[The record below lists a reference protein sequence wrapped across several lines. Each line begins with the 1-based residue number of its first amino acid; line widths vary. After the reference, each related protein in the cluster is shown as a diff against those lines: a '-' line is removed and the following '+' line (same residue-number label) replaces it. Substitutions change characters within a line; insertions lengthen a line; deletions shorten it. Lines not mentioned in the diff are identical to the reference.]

1 MAFALVDCESFYASC
16 ERIFRPDLKNIPI
29 VVLSNNDGCV
39 IARSTEAKKMGIG
52 MGVPWFKVRDS
63 FLKENGKV
71 FSSNFTF
78 YGDISARVM
87 NILEGFIP
95 RVEIYSIDEAF
106 LDLRSFKKNIDLVNF
121 SYDCKR
127 KIREWV
133 GIPVSIGIAP
143 TKTLAKLANKVAKDD
158 PRFDGVVILS
168 EPKIIRHFLRSMPV
182 EKIWGIG
189 KRLTARLENIG
200 VKTAYDLTKI
210 DSRLIGD
217 NFNVVLER
225 TVREL
230 KGQSCITLHDFM
242 EPKKQIMVSRSFG
255 RSIRSKN
262 LLSEAISF
270 HASRAAEKLRY
281 EKQKCRLIT
290 TFIRSN
296 RFNTK
301 VKQIYASRSL
311 ELIHPTDDTRIII
324 KSANRILEKIYAN
337 GYQYAKAGILLSD
350 FTDSY
355 GYQMSLFDKKR
366 DNKSASKLMETIDY
380 INLMEIAK
388 VGFGNQGYRNTWKMK
403 REIKSQRYTTKID
416 EIPMIK

>member
-1 MAFALVDCESFYASC
+1 MFALIDCNSFYASC
-16 ERIFRPDLKNIPI
+16 EKIFRPDLKDCP
-29 VVLSNNDGCV
+29 VVILSNNDGCV
-39 IARSTEAKKMGIG
+39 IARSSEAKKMGVSMTQPWYQIKDQYLSKG
-52 MGVPWFKVRDS
+52 GV
-63 FLKENGKV
+63 V
-71 FSSNFTF
+71 FSSN
-78 YGDISARVM
+78 YELYADISNRVM
-87 NILEGFIP
+87 NVLSDVCPEID
-95 RVEIYSIDEAF
+95 IYSIDEAF

-133 GIPVSIGIAP
+133 GVPVSIGIAP

-168 EPKIIRHFLRSMPV
+168 EPKIIKHFLRSMPV

-189 KRLTARLENIG
+189 KRLAARLENIG
-200 VKTAYDLTKI
+200 VKTAYDLTRI

-270 HASRAAEKLRY
+270 HASRAAEKLRH

-301 VKQIYASRSL
+301 VRQIYASSSL
-311 ELIHPTDDTRIII
+311 ELIHPTDDTRIIM

-337 GYQYAKAGILLSD
+337 GYQYAKAGILLSN

-355 GYQMSLFDKKR
+355 GYQISLFDKKR
-366 DNKSASKLMETIDY
+366 DDKSASKLMETVDY

>member
-1 MAFALVDCESFYASC
+1 MFALIDCNSFYASC
-16 ERIFRPDLKNIPI
+16 EKIFRPDLKHRPI

-39 IARSTEAKKMGIG
+39 IARSPEAKKMGISMTQPWYQVKDQYLSKG
-52 MGVPWFKVRDS
+52 GV
-63 FLKENGKV
+63 V
-71 FSSNFTF
+71 FSSNYEF
-78 YGDISARVM
+78 YADISNRVM
-87 NILEGFIP
+87 NVLSDLCPEID
-95 RVEIYSIDEAF
+95 IYSIDEAF
-106 LDLRSFKKNIDLVNF
+106 LDLRTFRKNIDLVNF
-121 SYDCKR
+121 AYDCKKR
-127 KIREWV
+127 IKDWIGV
-133 GIPVSIGIAP
+133 PVSIGIAP

-168 EPKIIRHFLRSMPV
+168 EPRVIRHFLKSMPI

-189 KRLTARLENIG
+189 RKLTAKLENIDI
-200 VKTAYDLTKI
+200 KTAYDLSQV

-255 RSIRSKN
+255 KSIRSKSV
-262 LLSEAISF
+262 LSEAISF

-290 TFIRSN
+290 AFIRSN
-296 RFNTK
+296 RFNTR
-301 VKQIYASRSL
+301 VRQIYAAKSF
-311 ELIHPTDDTRIII
+311 ELVHPTDDTRIII
-324 KSANRILEKIYAN
+324 KNANRILDQIFAD
-337 GYQYAKAGILLSD
+337 GYQYAKAGVLLSD
-350 FTDSY
+350 FTNRY

-366 DNKSASKLMETIDY
+366 DEKMASRLMQTVDY

-388 VGFGNQGYRNTWKMK
+388 IGFGNQGYRNTWRMK
-403 REIKSQRYTTKID
+403 REIKSKRYTTKIK
-416 EIPMIK
+416 EIPIAK

>member
-1 MAFALVDCESFYASC
+1 MFALIDCNSFYASC
-16 ERIFRPDLKNIPI
+16 EKIFRPDLKHRPI

-39 IARSTEAKKMGIG
+39 IARSPEAKKMGISMTQPWYQVKDQYLSKG
-52 MGVPWFKVRDS
+52 GV
-63 FLKENGKV
+63 V
-71 FSSNFTF
+71 FSSNYEF
-78 YGDISARVM
+78 YADISNRVM
-87 NILEGFIP
+87 NVLSDLCPEID
-95 RVEIYSIDEAF
+95 IYSIDEAF
-106 LDLRSFKKNIDLVNF
+106 LDLRTFRKNIDLVNF
-121 SYDCKR
+121 AYDCKKR
-127 KIREWV
+127 IKDWIGV
-133 GIPVSIGIAP
+133 PVSIGIAP

-168 EPKIIRHFLRSMPV
+168 EPRVIKHFLKSMPI

-189 KRLTARLENIG
+189 RKLTAKLENIDI
-200 VKTAYDLTKI
+200 KTAYDLSQV

-255 RSIRSKN
+255 KSIRSKSI
-262 LLSEAISF
+262 LSEAISF

-290 TFIRSN
+290 AFIRSN
-296 RFNTK
+296 RFNTR
-301 VKQIYASRSL
+301 VRQIYAAKSF
-311 ELIHPTDDTRIII
+311 ELVHPTDDTRIII
-324 KSANRILEKIYAN
+324 KNANRILDQIFAD
-337 GYQYAKAGILLSD
+337 GYQYAKAGVLLSD
-350 FTDSY
+350 FTNRY

-366 DNKSASKLMETIDY
+366 DEKMASRLMQTVDY

-388 VGFGNQGYRNTWKMK
+388 IGFGNQGYRNTWRMK
-403 REIKSQRYTTKID
+403 REIKSKRYTTQIG
-416 EIPMIK
+416 EIPTTR

>member
-1 MAFALVDCESFYASC
+1 MFALIDCNSFYASC
-16 ERIFRPDLKNIPI
+16 EKIFRPDLKHRPI

-39 IARSTEAKKMGIG
+39 IARSPEAKKMGINMTQPWYQVKDQYLSKG
-52 MGVPWFKVRDS
+52 GV
-63 FLKENGKV
+63 V
-71 FSSNFTF
+71 FSSNYEF
-78 YGDISARVM
+78 YADISNRVM
-87 NILEGFIP
+87 NVLSDLCPEID
-95 RVEIYSIDEAF
+95 IYSIDEAF
-106 LDLRSFKKNIDLVNF
+106 LDLRTFRKNIDLVNF
-121 SYDCKR
+121 AYDCKKR
-127 KIREWV
+127 IKDWIGV
-133 GIPVSIGIAP
+133 PVSIGIAP

-168 EPKIIRHFLRSMPV
+168 EPRVIRHFLKSMPI

-189 KRLTARLENIG
+189 RKLTAKLENIG
-200 VKTAYDLTKI
+200 IKTAYDLSQV

-255 RSIRSKN
+255 RSIRSKSV
-262 LLSEAISF
+262 LSEAISF
-270 HASRAAEKLRY
+270 HASRAAEKLRH

-290 TFIRSN
+290 AFIRSN
-296 RFNTK
+296 RFNTR
-301 VKQIYASRSL
+301 VRQIYAAKSF
-311 ELIHPTDDTRIII
+311 ELVHPTDDTRIII
-324 KSANRILEKIYAN
+324 KNANRILDQIFSD

-350 FTDSY
+350 FTNKY

-366 DNKSASKLMETIDY
+366 DEKMASRLMETVDY

-388 VGFGNQGYRNTWKMK
+388 IGFGNQGYRNTWRMK
-403 REIKSQRYTTKID
+403 REIKSKRYTTKIE
-416 EIPMIK
+416 EIPITK

>member
-1 MAFALVDCESFYASC
+1 MFALIDCNSFYASC
-16 ERIFRPDLKNIPI
+16 EKIFRPDLKHRPI

-39 IARSTEAKKMGIG
+39 IARSPEAKKMGISMTQPWYQVKDQYLSKG
-52 MGVPWFKVRDS
+52 GV
-63 FLKENGKV
+63 V
-71 FSSNFTF
+71 FSSNYEF
-78 YGDISARVM
+78 YADISNRVM
-87 NILEGFIP
+87 NVLSDLCPEID
-95 RVEIYSIDEAF
+95 IYSIDEAF
-106 LDLRSFKKNIDLVNF
+106 LDLRTFRKNIDLVNF
-121 SYDCKR
+121 AYDCKKR
-127 KIREWV
+127 IKDWIGV
-133 GIPVSIGIAP
+133 PVSIGIAP

-168 EPKIIRHFLRSMPV
+168 EPGVIRHFLKSMPI

-189 KRLTARLENIG
+189 RKLTAKLENIDI
-200 VKTAYDLTKI
+200 KTAYDLSQV

-255 RSIRSKN
+255 KSIRSKSI
-262 LLSEAISF
+262 LSEAISF

-290 TFIRSN
+290 AFIRSN
-296 RFNTK
+296 RFNTR
-301 VKQIYASRSL
+301 VRQIYAAKSF
-311 ELIHPTDDTRIII
+311 ELVHPTDDTRIII
-324 KSANRILEKIYAN
+324 KNANRILDQIFAD
-337 GYQYAKAGILLSD
+337 GYQYAKAGVLLSD
-350 FTDSY
+350 FTNRY

-366 DNKSASKLMETIDY
+366 DEKMASKLMQTVDY

-388 VGFGNQGYRNTWKMK
+388 IGFGNQGYRNTWRMK
-403 REIKSQRYTTKID
+403 REIKSKRYTTKIE
-416 EIPMIK
+416 EIPTTK

>member
-1 MAFALVDCESFYASC
+1 MFALIDCNSFYASC
-16 ERIFRPDLKNIPI
+16 EKIFRPDLKDRP
-29 VVLSNNDGCV
+29 VVILSNNDGCV
-39 IARSTEAKKMGIG
+39 IARSSEAKKMGVSMTQPWYQVKDQYLSKG
-52 MGVPWFKVRDS
+52 GV
-63 FLKENGKV
+63 V
-71 FSSNFTF
+71 FSSN
-78 YGDISARVM
+78 YELYADISNRVM
-87 NILEGFIP
+87 NVLSDLCPEID
-95 RVEIYSIDEAF
+95 IYSIDEAF

-270 HASRAAEKLRY
+270 HASRATEKLRY

-366 DNKSASKLMETIDY
+366 DEKSASKLMETIDY

-403 REIKSQRYTTKID
+403 REVKSQRYTTKID

>member
-1 MAFALVDCESFYASC
+1 MFALIDCNSFYASC
-16 ERIFRPDLKNIPI
+16 EKIFRPDLKHRPI

-39 IARSTEAKKMGIG
+39 IARSPEAKKMGISMTQPWYQVKNQYLSKG
-52 MGVPWFKVRDS
+52 GV
-63 FLKENGKV
+63 V
-71 FSSNFTF
+71 FSSNYEF
-78 YGDISARVM
+78 YADISNRVM
-87 NILEGFIP
+87 NVLSDLCPEID
-95 RVEIYSIDEAF
+95 IYSIDEAF
-106 LDLRSFKKNIDLVNF
+106 LDLRTFRKNIDLVNF
-121 SYDCKR
+121 AYDCKKR
-127 KIREWV
+127 IKDWIGV
-133 GIPVSIGIAP
+133 PVSIGIAP

-168 EPKIIRHFLRSMPV
+168 EPRVIRHFLKSMPI

-189 KRLTARLENIG
+189 RKLTAKLENIDI
-200 VKTAYDLTKI
+200 KTAYDLSQV

-255 RSIRSKN
+255 KSIRSKSI
-262 LLSEAISF
+262 LSEAISF

-290 TFIRSN
+290 AFIRSN
-296 RFNTK
+296 RFNTR
-301 VKQIYASRSL
+301 VRQIYAAKSF
-311 ELIHPTDDTRIII
+311 ELVHPTDDTRIII
-324 KSANRILEKIYAN
+324 KNANRILDQIFAD
-337 GYQYAKAGILLSD
+337 GYQYAKAGVLLSD
-350 FTDSY
+350 FTNRY

-366 DNKSASKLMETIDY
+366 DEKMASRLMQTVDY

-388 VGFGNQGYRNTWKMK
+388 IGFGNQGYRNTWRMK
-403 REIKSQRYTTKID
+403 REIKSKRYTTKIE
-416 EIPMIK
+416 EIPTTK

>member
-1 MAFALVDCESFYASC
+1 MFALIDCNSFYASC
-16 ERIFRPDLKNIPI
+16 EKIFRPDLKHRPI

-39 IARSTEAKKMGIG
+39 IARSPEAKKMGINMTQPWYQVKDQYLSKG
-52 MGVPWFKVRDS
+52 GV
-63 FLKENGKV
+63 V
-71 FSSNFTF
+71 FSSNYEF
-78 YGDISARVM
+78 YADISNRVM
-87 NILEGFIP
+87 NVLSDLCPEID
-95 RVEIYSIDEAF
+95 IYSIDEAF
-106 LDLRSFKKNIDLVNF
+106 LDLRTFRKNIDLVNF
-121 SYDCKR
+121 AYDCKKR
-127 KIREWV
+127 IKDWIGV
-133 GIPVSIGIAP
+133 PVSIGIAP

-168 EPKIIRHFLRSMPV
+168 EPRIIRHFLKSMPI

-189 KRLTARLENIG
+189 RKLTAKLENIDI
-200 VKTAYDLTKI
+200 KTAYDLSRV

-255 RSIRSKN
+255 RSIRSKSV
-262 LLSEAISF
+262 LSEAISF
-270 HASRAAEKLRY
+270 HASRAAEKLRH

-290 TFIRSN
+290 AFIRSN
-296 RFNTK
+296 RFNTR
-301 VKQIYASRSL
+301 VRQIYAAKSF
-311 ELIHPTDDTRIII
+311 ELVHPTDDTRIII
-324 KSANRILEKIYAN
+324 KNANRILDQIFAD

-350 FTDSY
+350 FTNKY

-366 DNKSASKLMETIDY
+366 DEKMASRLMETVDY

-388 VGFGNQGYRNTWKMK
+388 IGFGNQGYRNTWRMK
-403 REIKSQRYTTKID
+403 REIKSNRYTTKIE
-416 EIPMIK
+416 EIPITK

>member
-1 MAFALVDCESFYASC
+1 MFALIDCNSFYASC
-16 ERIFRPDLKNIPI
+16 EKIFRPDLKDRP
-29 VVLSNNDGCV
+29 VVILSNNDGCV
-39 IARSTEAKKMGIG
+39 IARSSEAKKMGVSMTQPWYQIKDQYLSKG
-52 MGVPWFKVRDS
+52 GV
-63 FLKENGKV
+63 V
-71 FSSNFTF
+71 FSSN
-78 YGDISARVM
+78 YELYADISNRVM
-87 NILEGFIP
+87 NVLSDVCPEID
-95 RVEIYSIDEAF
+95 IYSIDEAF

-133 GIPVSIGIAP
+133 GVPVSIGIAP

-168 EPKIIRHFLRSMPV
+168 EPKIIKHFLRSMPV

-189 KRLTARLENIG
+189 KRLAARLENIG
-200 VKTAYDLTKI
+200 VKTAYDLTRI

-270 HASRAAEKLRY
+270 HASRAAEKLRH

>member
-1 MAFALVDCESFYASC
+1 MFALIDCNSFYASC
-16 ERIFRPDLKNIPI
+16 EKIFRPDLKDRP
-29 VVLSNNDGCV
+29 VVILSNNDGCV
-39 IARSTEAKKMGIG
+39 IARSSEAKKMGVS
-52 MGVPWFKVRDS
+52 MTQPWYQIKDQYLS
-63 FLKENGKV
+63 KGGIV
-71 FSSNFTF
+71 FSSNYEF
-78 YGDISARVM
+78 YADISNRVM
-87 NILEGFIP
+87 NVLSDLCPEID
-95 RVEIYSIDEAF
+95 IYSIDEAF

-121 SYDCKR
+121 AYDCKR

-133 GIPVSIGIAP
+133 GVPVSIGIAP

-168 EPKIIRHFLRSMPV
+168 EPRVIKHFLRSMPV

-200 VKTAYDLTKI
+200 VKTAHDLTQI

-255 RSIRSKN
+255 RSIRTKN
-262 LLSEAISF
+262 VLSEAISF

-301 VKQIYASRSL
+301 IKQIYASRSL

-366 DNKSASKLMETIDY
+366 DEKSASKLMETIDY

-416 EIPMIK
+416 EIPIIK

>member
-1 MAFALVDCESFYASC
+1 MFALIDCNSFYASC
-16 ERIFRPDLKNIPI
+16 EKIFRPDLKHRPI

-39 IARSTEAKKMGIG
+39 IARSPEAKKMGISMTQPWYQVKDQYLSKG
-52 MGVPWFKVRDS
+52 GV
-63 FLKENGKV
+63 V
-71 FSSNFTF
+71 FSSNYEF
-78 YGDISARVM
+78 YADISNRVM
-87 NILEGFIP
+87 NVLSDLCPEID
-95 RVEIYSIDEAF
+95 IYSIDEAF
-106 LDLRSFKKNIDLVNF
+106 LDLRTFRKNIDLVNF
-121 SYDCKR
+121 AYDCKKR
-127 KIREWV
+127 IKDWIGV
-133 GIPVSIGIAP
+133 PVSIGIAP

-168 EPKIIRHFLRSMPV
+168 EPRIIRHFLKSMPI

-189 KRLTARLENIG
+189 RKLTAKLENIDI
-200 VKTAYDLTKI
+200 KTAYDLSQV

-255 RSIRSKN
+255 KSIQSKSI
-262 LLSEAISF
+262 LSEAISF

-290 TFIRSN
+290 AFIRSN
-296 RFNTK
+296 RFNTR
-301 VKQIYASRSL
+301 VRQIYAAKSF
-311 ELIHPTDDTRIII
+311 ELVHPTDDTRIII
-324 KSANRILEKIYAN
+324 KNANRILDQIFAD
-337 GYQYAKAGILLSD
+337 GYQYAKAGVLLSD
-350 FTDSY
+350 FTNRY

-366 DNKSASKLMETIDY
+366 DEKMASKLMQTVDY

-388 VGFGNQGYRNTWKMK
+388 IGFGNQGYRNTWRMK
-403 REIKSQRYTTKID
+403 REIKSKRYTTKIE
-416 EIPMIK
+416 EIPITK

>member
-1 MAFALVDCESFYASC
+1 MFALIDCNSFYASC
-16 ERIFRPDLKNIPI
+16 EKIFRPDLKHRPI

-39 IARSTEAKKMGIG
+39 IARSPEAKKMGISMTQPWYQVKDQYLSKG
-52 MGVPWFKVRDS
+52 GV
-63 FLKENGKV
+63 V
-71 FSSNFTF
+71 FSSNYEF
-78 YGDISARVM
+78 YADISNRVM
-87 NILEGFIP
+87 NVLSDLCPEID
-95 RVEIYSIDEAF
+95 IYSIDEAF
-106 LDLRSFKKNIDLVNF
+106 LDLRTFRKNIDLVNF
-121 SYDCKR
+121 AYDCKKR
-127 KIREWV
+127 IKDWIGV
-133 GIPVSIGIAP
+133 PVSIGIAP

-168 EPKIIRHFLRSMPV
+168 EPRVIRHFLKSMPI

-189 KRLTARLENIG
+189 RKLTAKLENIDI
-200 VKTAYDLTKI
+200 KTAYDLSQV

-255 RSIRSKN
+255 KSIRSKSV
-262 LLSEAISF
+262 LSEAISF

-290 TFIRSN
+290 AFIRSN
-296 RFNTK
+296 RFNTR
-301 VKQIYASRSL
+301 VRQIYAAKSF
-311 ELIHPTDDTRIII
+311 ELVHPTDDTRIII
-324 KSANRILEKIYAN
+324 KNANRILDQIFAD
-337 GYQYAKAGILLSD
+337 GYQYAKAGVLLSD
-350 FTDSY
+350 FTNRY

-366 DNKSASKLMETIDY
+366 DEKMASRLMQTVDY

-388 VGFGNQGYRNTWKMK
+388 IGFGNQGYRNTWRMK
-403 REIKSQRYTTKID
+403 REIKSKRYTTKIE
-416 EIPMIK
+416 EIPTTK

>member
-1 MAFALVDCESFYASC
+1 MFALIDCNSFYASC
-16 ERIFRPDLKNIPI
+16 EKIFRPDLKHRPI

-39 IARSTEAKKMGIG
+39 IARSPEAKKMGISMTQPWYQVKDQYLSKG
-52 MGVPWFKVRDS
+52 GV
-63 FLKENGKV
+63 V
-71 FSSNFTF
+71 FSSN
-78 YGDISARVM
+78 YELYADISNRVM
-87 NILEGFIP
+87 NVLSDLCPEID
-95 RVEIYSIDEAF
+95 IYSIDEAF
-106 LDLRSFKKNIDLVNF
+106 LDLRTFRKNIDLVNF
-121 SYDCKR
+121 AYDCKKR
-127 KIREWV
+127 IKDWIGV
-133 GIPVSIGIAP
+133 PVSIGIAP

-168 EPKIIRHFLRSMPV
+168 EPRVIRHFLKSMPI

-189 KRLTARLENIG
+189 RKLTAKLENIDI
-200 VKTAYDLTKI
+200 KTAYDLSQV

-255 RSIRSKN
+255 KSIRSKSI
-262 LLSEAISF
+262 LSEAISF

-290 TFIRSN
+290 AFIRSN
-296 RFNTK
+296 RFNTR
-301 VKQIYASRSL
+301 VRQIYAAKSF
-311 ELIHPTDDTRIII
+311 ELVHPTDDTRIII
-324 KSANRILEKIYAN
+324 KNANRILDQIFAD
-337 GYQYAKAGILLSD
+337 GYQYAKAGVLLSD
-350 FTDSY
+350 FTNRY

-366 DNKSASKLMETIDY
+366 EEKMASKLMQTVDY

-388 VGFGNQGYRNTWKMK
+388 IGFGNQGYRNTWRMK
-403 REIKSQRYTTKID
+403 REIKSKRYTTKIE
-416 EIPMIK
+416 EIPTTK

>member
-1 MAFALVDCESFYASC
+1 MFALIDCNSFYASC
-16 ERIFRPDLKNIPI
+16 EKIFRPDLKDRP
-29 VVLSNNDGCV
+29 VVILSNNDGCV
-39 IARSTEAKKMGIG
+39 IARSSEAKKMGVS
-52 MGVPWFKVRDS
+52 MTQPWYQIKDQYLS
-63 FLKENGKV
+63 KGGIV
-71 FSSNFTF
+71 FSSNYEF
-78 YGDISARVM
+78 YADISNRVM
-87 NILEGFIP
+87 NVLSDLCPEID
-95 RVEIYSIDEAF
+95 IYSIDEAF

-121 SYDCKR
+121 AYDCKR

-133 GIPVSIGIAP
+133 GVPVSIGIAP

-168 EPKIIRHFLRSMPV
+168 EPRVIKHFLRSMPV

-200 VKTAYDLTKI
+200 VKTAHDLTQI

-255 RSIRSKN
+255 RSIRTKN
-262 LLSEAISF
+262 VLSEAISF

-301 VKQIYASRSL
+301 IKQIYASRSL

-366 DNKSASKLMETIDY
+366 EEKSASKLMETIDY

-388 VGFGNQGYRNTWKMK
+388 VGFGNQGYQNTWKMK

-416 EIPMIK
+416 EIPIIK

>member
-1 MAFALVDCESFYASC
+1 MFALIDCNSFYASC
-16 ERIFRPDLKNIPI
+16 EKIFRPDLKHRPI

-39 IARSTEAKKMGIG
+39 IARSPEAKKMGINMTQPWYQVKDQYLSKG
-52 MGVPWFKVRDS
+52 GV
-63 FLKENGKV
+63 V
-71 FSSNFTF
+71 FSSNYEF
-78 YGDISARVM
+78 YADISNRVM
-87 NILEGFIP
+87 NVLSDLCPEID
-95 RVEIYSIDEAF
+95 IYSIDEAF
-106 LDLRSFKKNIDLVNF
+106 LDLRTFRKNIDLVNF
-121 SYDCKR
+121 AYDCKKR
-127 KIREWV
+127 IKDWIGV
-133 GIPVSIGIAP
+133 PVSIGIAP

-168 EPKIIRHFLRSMPV
+168 EPRIIRHFLKSMPI

-189 KRLTARLENIG
+189 RKLTEKLENIDI
-200 VKTAYDLTKI
+200 KTAYDLSQV

-255 RSIRSKN
+255 RSIRSKSV
-262 LLSEAISF
+262 LSEAISF
-270 HASRAAEKLRY
+270 HASRAAEKLRH

-290 TFIRSN
+290 AFIRSN
-296 RFNTK
+296 RFNTR
-301 VKQIYASRSL
+301 VRQIYAAKSF
-311 ELIHPTDDTRIII
+311 ELVHPTDDTRIII
-324 KSANRILEKIYAN
+324 KNANRILDQIFAD

-350 FTDSY
+350 FTNKY

-366 DNKSASKLMETIDY
+366 DEKMASRLMETVDY

-388 VGFGNQGYRNTWKMK
+388 IGFGNQGYRNTWRMK
-403 REIKSQRYTTKID
+403 REIKSNRYTTKIE
-416 EIPMIK
+416 EIPITK

>member
-1 MAFALVDCESFYASC
+1 MFALIDCNSFYASC
-16 ERIFRPDLKNIPI
+16 EKIFRPDLKHRPI

-39 IARSTEAKKMGIG
+39 IARSPEAKKMGISMTQPWYQVKDQYLSRG
-52 MGVPWFKVRDS
+52 GV
-63 FLKENGKV
+63 V
-71 FSSNFTF
+71 FSSNYEF
-78 YGDISARVM
+78 YADISNRVM
-87 NILEGFIP
+87 NVLSDLCPEID
-95 RVEIYSIDEAF
+95 IYSIDEAF
-106 LDLRSFKKNIDLVNF
+106 LDLRTFRKNIDLVNF
-121 SYDCKR
+121 AYDCKKR
-127 KIREWV
+127 IKDWIGV
-133 GIPVSIGIAP
+133 PVSIGIAP

-168 EPKIIRHFLRSMPV
+168 EPRVIRHFLKSMPI

-189 KRLTARLENIG
+189 RKLTAKLENIDI
-200 VKTAYDLTKI
+200 KTAYDLSQV

-255 RSIRSKN
+255 KSIRSKSI
-262 LLSEAISF
+262 LSEAISF

-290 TFIRSN
+290 AFIRSN
-296 RFNTK
+296 RFNTR
-301 VKQIYASRSL
+301 VRQIYAAKSF
-311 ELIHPTDDTRIII
+311 ELVHPTDDTRIII
-324 KSANRILEKIYAN
+324 KNANRILDQIFAD
-337 GYQYAKAGILLSD
+337 GYQYAKAGVLLSD
-350 FTDSY
+350 FTNRY

-366 DNKSASKLMETIDY
+366 DEKMASRLMQTVDY

-388 VGFGNQGYRNTWKMK
+388 IGFGNQGYRNTWRMK
-403 REIKSQRYTTKID
+403 REIKSKRYTTQIG
-416 EIPMIK
+416 EIPTTK

>member
-1 MAFALVDCESFYASC
+1 MFALIDCNSFYASC
-16 ERIFRPDLKNIPI
+16 EKIFRPDLKHRPI

-39 IARSTEAKKMGIG
+39 IARSPEAKKMGISMTQPWYQVKDQYLSKG
-52 MGVPWFKVRDS
+52 GV
-63 FLKENGKV
+63 V
-71 FSSNFTF
+71 FSSNYEF
-78 YGDISARVM
+78 YADISNRVM
-87 NILEGFIP
+87 NVLSDLCPEID
-95 RVEIYSIDEAF
+95 IYSIDEAF
-106 LDLRSFKKNIDLVNF
+106 LDLRTFRKNIDLVNF
-121 SYDCKR
+121 AYDCKKR
-127 KIREWV
+127 IKDWIGV
-133 GIPVSIGIAP
+133 PVSIGIAP

-168 EPKIIRHFLRSMPV
+168 EPRVIRHFLKSMPI

-189 KRLTARLENIG
+189 RKLTAKLENIDIR
-200 VKTAYDLTKI
+200 TAYDLSQA

-255 RSIRSKN
+255 GSIRSKSI
-262 LLSEAISF
+262 LSEAISF

-290 TFIRSN
+290 AFIRSN
-296 RFNTK
+296 RFNTR
-301 VKQIYASRSL
+301 VRQIYAAKSF
-311 ELIHPTDDTRIII
+311 ELVHPTDDTRIII
-324 KSANRILEKIYAN
+324 KNANRILDQIFAD
-337 GYQYAKAGILLSD
+337 GYQYAKAGVLLSD
-350 FTDSY
+350 FTNRY

-366 DNKSASKLMETIDY
+366 DEKMASKLMQTVDY

-388 VGFGNQGYRNTWKMK
+388 IGFGNQGYRNTWRMK
-403 REIKSQRYTTKID
+403 REIKSKRYTTKIE
-416 EIPMIK
+416 EIPTAK

>member
-1 MAFALVDCESFYASC
+1 MFALIDCNSFYASC
-16 ERIFRPDLKNIPI
+16 EKIFRPDLKDCP
-29 VVLSNNDGCV
+29 VVILSNNDGCV
-39 IARSTEAKKMGIG
+39 IARSPEAKKMGVSMTQPWYQIKDQYLSKG
-52 MGVPWFKVRDS
+52 GV
-63 FLKENGKV
+63 V
-71 FSSNFTF
+71 FSSN
-78 YGDISARVM
+78 YELYADISNRVM
-87 NILEGFIP
+87 NVLSDVCPEID
-95 RVEIYSIDEAF
+95 IYSIDEAF

-133 GIPVSIGIAP
+133 GVPVSIGIAP

-168 EPKIIRHFLRSMPV
+168 EPKIIKHFLRSMPV

-189 KRLTARLENIG
+189 KRLAARLENIG
-200 VKTAYDLTKI
+200 VKTAYGLTQI

-270 HASRAAEKLRY
+270 HASRAAEKLRH

>member
-1 MAFALVDCESFYASC
+1 MFALIDCNSFYASC
-16 ERIFRPDLKNIPI
+16 EKIFRPDLKDRP
-29 VVLSNNDGCV
+29 VVILSNNDGCV
-39 IARSTEAKKMGIG
+39 IARSSEAKKMGVS
-52 MGVPWFKVRDS
+52 MTQPWYQIKDQYLS
-63 FLKENGKV
+63 KGGIV
-71 FSSNFTF
+71 FSSNYEF
-78 YGDISARVM
+78 YADISNRVM
-87 NILEGFIP
+87 NVLSDLCPEID
-95 RVEIYSIDEAF
+95 IYSIDEAF

-121 SYDCKR
+121 AYDCKR

-133 GIPVSIGIAP
+133 GVPVSIGIAP

-168 EPKIIRHFLRSMPV
+168 EPRVIKHFLRSMPV

-200 VKTAYDLTKI
+200 VKTAHDLTQI

-255 RSIRSKN
+255 RSIKTKN
-262 LLSEAISF
+262 VLSEAISF

-301 VKQIYASRSL
+301 IKQIYASRSL

-366 DNKSASKLMETIDY
+366 DEKSASKLMETIDY

-388 VGFGNQGYRNTWKMK
+388 VGFGNQGYQNTWKMK
-403 REIKSQRYTTKID
+403 REIKSQRYTTKIE
-416 EIPMIK
+416 EIPLAT

>member
-1 MAFALVDCESFYASC
+1 MFALIDCNSFYASC
-16 ERIFRPDLKNIPI
+16 EKIFRPDLKDRP
-29 VVLSNNDGCV
+29 VVILSNNDGCV
-39 IARSTEAKKMGIG
+39 IARSSEAKKMGVSMTQPWYQVKDQYLSKG
-52 MGVPWFKVRDS
+52 GV
-63 FLKENGKV
+63 V
-71 FSSNFTF
+71 FSSN
-78 YGDISARVM
+78 YELYADISNRVM
-87 NILEGFIP
+87 NVLSDLCPEID
-95 RVEIYSIDEAF
+95 IYSIDEAF

-366 DNKSASKLMETIDY
+366 DEKSASKLMETIDY

-403 REIKSQRYTTKID
+403 REVKSQRYTTKID
-416 EIPMIK
+416 EIPIIK

>member
-1 MAFALVDCESFYASC
+1 MFALIDCNSFYASC
-16 ERIFRPDLKNIPI
+16 EKIFRPDLKGRP
-29 VVLSNNDGCV
+29 VVILSNNDGCV
-39 IARSTEAKKMGIG
+39 IARSSEAKKMGVS
-52 MGVPWFKVRDS
+52 MTQPWYQIKDQYLS
-63 FLKENGKV
+63 KGGIV
-71 FSSNFTF
+71 FSSNYEF
-78 YGDISARVM
+78 YADISNRVM
-87 NILEGFIP
+87 NVLSDLCPEID
-95 RVEIYSIDEAF
+95 IYSIDEAF

-121 SYDCKR
+121 AYDCKR

-168 EPKIIRHFLRSMPV
+168 EPRVIKHFLRSMPV
-182 EKIWGIG
+182 EKIWGVG

-200 VKTAYDLTKI
+200 VKTAHDLTQI

-255 RSIRSKN
+255 RSIRTKN
-262 LLSEAISF
+262 VLSEAISF

-301 VKQIYASRSL
+301 IKQIYASRSL

-355 GYQMSLFDKKR
+355 GYQMSLFDRKR
-366 DNKSASKLMETIDY
+366 DEKSASKLMETIDY

-388 VGFGNQGYRNTWKMK
+388 VGFGNQGYQNTWKMK

-416 EIPMIK
+416 EIPIIK

>member
-1 MAFALVDCESFYASC
+1 MFALIDCNSFYASC
-16 ERIFRPDLKNIPI
+16 DKIFRPDLKHRPI

-39 IARSTEAKKMGIG
+39 IARSPEAKKMGINMTQPWYQVKDQYLSKG
-52 MGVPWFKVRDS
+52 GV
-63 FLKENGKV
+63 V
-71 FSSNFTF
+71 FSSNYEF
-78 YGDISARVM
+78 YADISNRVM
-87 NILEGFIP
+87 NVLSDLCPEID
-95 RVEIYSIDEAF
+95 IYSIDEAF
-106 LDLRSFKKNIDLVNF
+106 LDLRTFRKNIDLVNF
-121 SYDCKR
+121 AYDCKKR
-127 KIREWV
+127 IKDWIGV
-133 GIPVSIGIAP
+133 PVSIGIAP

-168 EPKIIRHFLRSMPV
+168 EPRIIRHFLKSMPI

-189 KRLTARLENIG
+189 RKLTAKLENIDI
-200 VKTAYDLTKI
+200 KTAYDLSQV

-255 RSIRSKN
+255 RSIRSKSV
-262 LLSEAISF
+262 LSEAISF
-270 HASRAAEKLRY
+270 HASRAAEKLRH

-290 TFIRSN
+290 AFIRSN
-296 RFNTK
+296 RFNTR
-301 VKQIYASRSL
+301 VRQIYAAKSF
-311 ELIHPTDDTRIII
+311 ELVHPTDDTRIII
-324 KSANRILEKIYAN
+324 KNANRILDQIFAD

-350 FTDSY
+350 FTNKY

-366 DNKSASKLMETIDY
+366 DEKMASRLMETVDY

-388 VGFGNQGYRNTWKMK
+388 IGFGNQGYRNTWRMK
-403 REIKSQRYTTKID
+403 REIKSKRYTTKIE
-416 EIPMIK
+416 EIPITK

>member
-1 MAFALVDCESFYASC
+1 MFALIDCNSFYASC
-16 ERIFRPDLKNIPI
+16 EKIFRPDLKDRP
-29 VVLSNNDGCV
+29 VVILSNNDGCV
-39 IARSTEAKKMGIG
+39 IARSSEAKKMGVS
-52 MGVPWFKVRDS
+52 MTQPWYQIKDQYLS
-63 FLKENGKV
+63 KGGIV
-71 FSSNFTF
+71 FSSNYEF
-78 YGDISARVM
+78 YADISNRVM
-87 NILEGFIP
+87 NVLSDLCPEID
-95 RVEIYSIDEAF
+95 IYSIDEAF

-121 SYDCKR
+121 AYDCKR

-168 EPKIIRHFLRSMPV
+168 EPRVIKHFLRSMPV
-182 EKIWGIG
+182 ENIWGIG

-200 VKTAYDLTKI
+200 VKTAYDLTQI

-255 RSIRSKN
+255 RSIRTKN
-262 LLSEAISF
+262 VLSEAISF

-281 EKQKCRLIT
+281 EKQKCRLVT

-301 VKQIYASRSL
+301 IKQIYASRSL

-337 GYQYAKAGILLSD
+337 GYQYAKAGILLSE

-355 GYQMSLFDKKR
+355 GYQMSLFDRKR
-366 DNKSASKLMETIDY
+366 DEKSASKLMETIDY

-388 VGFGNQGYRNTWKMK
+388 VGFGNQGYQNTWKMK

-416 EIPMIK
+416 EIPIIK

>member
-1 MAFALVDCESFYASC
+1 MFALIDCNSFYASC
-16 ERIFRPDLKNIPI
+16 EKIFRPDLKDRP
-29 VVLSNNDGCV
+29 VVILSNNDGCV
-39 IARSTEAKKMGIG
+39 IARSSEAKKMGVS
-52 MGVPWFKVRDS
+52 MTQPWYQIKDQYLS
-63 FLKENGKV
+63 KGGIV
-71 FSSNFTF
+71 FSSNYEF
-78 YGDISARVM
+78 YADISNRVM
-87 NILEGFIP
+87 NVLSDLCPEID
-95 RVEIYSIDEAF
+95 IYSIDEAF

-121 SYDCKR
+121 AYDCKR

-168 EPKIIRHFLRSMPV
+168 EPRVIKHFLRSMPV

-200 VKTAYDLTKI
+200 VKTAHDLTQI

-255 RSIRSKN
+255 RSIRTKN
-262 LLSEAISF
+262 VLSEAISF

-301 VKQIYASRSL
+301 IKQIYASRSL

-350 FTDSY
+350 FTNSY
-355 GYQMSLFDKKR
+355 GYQMSLFDRKR
-366 DNKSASKLMETIDY
+366 DEKSASKLMETIDY

-416 EIPMIK
+416 EIPIIK

>member
-1 MAFALVDCESFYASC
+1 MFALIDCNSFYASC
-16 ERIFRPDLKNIPI
+16 EKIFRPDLKHRPI

-39 IARSTEAKKMGIG
+39 IARSPEAKKMGISMTQPWYQIKDQYLSKG
-52 MGVPWFKVRDS
+52 GV
-63 FLKENGKV
+63 V
-71 FSSNFTF
+71 FSSNYEF
-78 YGDISARVM
+78 YADISNRVM
-87 NILEGFIP
+87 NVLSDLCPEID
-95 RVEIYSIDEAF
+95 IYSIDEAF
-106 LDLRSFKKNIDLVNF
+106 LDLRTFRKNIDLVNF
-121 SYDCKR
+121 AYDCKKR
-127 KIREWV
+127 IKDWIGV
-133 GIPVSIGIAP
+133 PVSIGIAP

-168 EPKIIRHFLRSMPV
+168 EPRVIRHFLKSMPI

-189 KRLTARLENIG
+189 RKLTAKLENIDI
-200 VKTAYDLTKI
+200 KTAYDLSQV

-255 RSIRSKN
+255 KSIRSKSV
-262 LLSEAISF
+262 LSEAISF

-290 TFIRSN
+290 AFIRSN
-296 RFNTK
+296 RFNTR
-301 VKQIYASRSL
+301 VRQIYAAKSF
-311 ELIHPTDDTRIII
+311 ELVHPTDDTRIII
-324 KSANRILEKIYAN
+324 KNANRILDQIFAD
-337 GYQYAKAGILLSD
+337 GYQYAKAGVLLSD
-350 FTDSY
+350 FTDKY

-366 DNKSASKLMETIDY
+366 DEKMASRLMQTVDY

-388 VGFGNQGYRNTWKMK
+388 IGFGNQGYRNTWRMK
-403 REIKSQRYTTKID
+403 REIKSKRYTTQIG
-416 EIPMIK
+416 EIPTTK

>member
-1 MAFALVDCESFYASC
+1 MFALIDCNSFYASC
-16 ERIFRPDLKNIPI
+16 EKIFRPDLKDRP
-29 VVLSNNDGCV
+29 VVILSNNDGCV
-39 IARSTEAKKMGIG
+39 IARSSEAKKMGVS
-52 MGVPWFKVRDS
+52 MTQPWYQIKDQYLS
-63 FLKENGKV
+63 KGGIV
-71 FSSNFTF
+71 FSSNYEF
-78 YGDISARVM
+78 YADISNRVM
-87 NILEGFIP
+87 NVLSDLCPEID
-95 RVEIYSIDEAF
+95 IYSIDEAF

-121 SYDCKR
+121 AYDCKR

-133 GIPVSIGIAP
+133 GVPVSIGIAP

-168 EPKIIRHFLRSMPV
+168 EPRVIKHFLRSMPV

-200 VKTAYDLTKI
+200 IKTAHDLTQI

-255 RSIRSKN
+255 RSIRTKN
-262 LLSEAISF
+262 VLSEAISF

-301 VKQIYASRSL
+301 IKQIYASRSL

-366 DNKSASKLMETIDY
+366 DEKSASKLMETIDY

-388 VGFGNQGYRNTWKMK
+388 VGFGNQGYQNTWKMK
-403 REIKSQRYTTKID
+403 REIKSQRYTTKIE
-416 EIPMIK
+416 EIPLAT

>member
-1 MAFALVDCESFYASC
+1 MFALIDCNSFYASC
-16 ERIFRPDLKNIPI
+16 EKIFRPDLKHRPI

-39 IARSTEAKKMGIG
+39 IARSPEAKKMGIS
-52 MGVPWFKVRDS
+52 MTQPWYQVRDQYLS
-63 FLKENGKV
+63 RGGVV
-71 FSSNFTF
+71 FSSNYEF
-78 YGDISARVM
+78 YADISNRVM
-87 NILEGFIP
+87 NVLSDLCPEID
-95 RVEIYSIDEAF
+95 IYSIDEAF
-106 LDLRSFKKNIDLVNF
+106 LDLRTFRKNIDLVNF
-121 SYDCKR
+121 AYDCKKR
-127 KIREWV
+127 IKDWIGV
-133 GIPVSIGIAP
+133 PVSIGIAP

-168 EPKIIRHFLRSMPV
+168 EPRVIKHFLKSMPI

-189 KRLTARLENIG
+189 RKLTAKLENIDI
-200 VKTAYDLTKI
+200 KTAYDLSQV

-255 RSIRSKN
+255 KSIRSKSV
-262 LLSEAISF
+262 LSEAISF

-290 TFIRSN
+290 AFIRSN
-296 RFNTK
+296 RFNTR
-301 VKQIYASRSL
+301 VRQIYAAKSF
-311 ELIHPTDDTRIII
+311 ELVHPTDDTRIII
-324 KSANRILEKIYAN
+324 KNANRILDQIFAD
-337 GYQYAKAGILLSD
+337 GYQYAKAGVLLSD
-350 FTDSY
+350 FTNRY

-366 DNKSASKLMETIDY
+366 DEKMASRLMQTVDY

-388 VGFGNQGYRNTWKMK
+388 IGFGNQGYRNTWRMK
-403 REIKSQRYTTKID
+403 REIKSKRYTTQIG
-416 EIPMIK
+416 EIPTTR

>member
-1 MAFALVDCESFYASC
+1 MFALIDCNSFYASC
-16 ERIFRPDLKNIPI
+16 EKIFRPDLKHRPI

-39 IARSTEAKKMGIG
+39 IARSPEAKKMGISMTQPWYQVKDQYLSKG
-52 MGVPWFKVRDS
+52 GV
-63 FLKENGKV
+63 V
-71 FSSNFTF
+71 FSSNYEF
-78 YGDISARVM
+78 YADISNRVM
-87 NILEGFIP
+87 NVLSDLCPEID
-95 RVEIYSIDEAF
+95 IYSIDEAF
-106 LDLRSFKKNIDLVNF
+106 LDLRTFRKNIDLVNF
-121 SYDCKR
+121 AYNCKKR
-127 KIREWV
+127 IKDWIGV
-133 GIPVSIGIAP
+133 PVSIGIAP

-168 EPKIIRHFLRSMPV
+168 EPRIIRHFLKSMPI

-189 KRLTARLENIG
+189 RKLTAKLENIDI
-200 VKTAYDLTKI
+200 KTAYDLSQV

-255 RSIRSKN
+255 RSIRSKSV
-262 LLSEAISF
+262 LSEAISF
-270 HASRAAEKLRY
+270 HASRAAEKLRH

-290 TFIRSN
+290 AFIRSN
-296 RFNTK
+296 RFNTR
-301 VKQIYASRSL
+301 VRQIYAAKSF
-311 ELIHPTDDTRIII
+311 ELVHPTDDTRIII
-324 KSANRILEKIYAN
+324 KNANRILDQIFAD

-350 FTDSY
+350 FTNKY

-366 DNKSASKLMETIDY
+366 DEKMASRLMETVDY

-388 VGFGNQGYRNTWKMK
+388 IGFGNQGYRNTWRMK
-403 REIKSQRYTTKID
+403 REIKSKRYTTKIE
-416 EIPMIK
+416 EIPITK